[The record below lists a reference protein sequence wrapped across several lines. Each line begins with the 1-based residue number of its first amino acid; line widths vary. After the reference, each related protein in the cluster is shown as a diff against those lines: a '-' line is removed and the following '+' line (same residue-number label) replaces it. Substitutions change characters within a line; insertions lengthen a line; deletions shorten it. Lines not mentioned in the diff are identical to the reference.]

1 MRLVR
6 SSLFALIF
14 YVGSVI
20 YVLVCFAS
28 MPFGRRAVRAI
39 ADDWARFH
47 GWCVRVLLGIG
58 TRIEGR
64 VPDGPALVAS
74 KHQSMFETLELISLL
89 DTPAVVMKHEL
100 TQIPLWGRLTKRYG
114 IIPIDRAGGA
124 RALREM
130 LRQAKTA
137 IGEGRPIV
145 IFPEGTRVPPGER
158 PPLQSGFAGLYRALD
173 LPVVPLALDS
183 GRVWPRHGFVK
194 RAGTI
199 TLQFGEAIPAGLPR
213 KEIEE
218 RVHAAINVLEDRPN
232 S

>member
-20 YVLVCFAS
+20 YVLICFAS

-183 GRVWPRHGFVK
+183 GRVWPRHNFVK

-199 TLQFGEAIPAGLPR
+199 TMRFGEPIPAGLPR
-213 KEIEE
+213 REIEE
-218 RVHAAINVLEDRPN
+218 RVHAAINLLE
-232 S
+232 

>member
-39 ADDWARFH
+39 AEAWARFH

-64 VPDGPALVAS
+64 VPVGPALVAS
-74 KHQSMFETLELISLL
+74 KHQSMFETLELITLL

-130 LRQAKTA
+130 LRQAK
-137 IGEGRPIV
+137 
-145 IFPEGTRVPPGER
+145 
-158 PPLQSGFAGLYRALD
+158 
-173 LPVVPLALDS
+173 
-183 GRVWPRHGFVK
+183 
-194 RAGTI
+194 
-199 TLQFGEAIPAGLPR
+199 
-213 KEIEE
+213 
-218 RVHAAINVLEDRPN
+218 
-232 S
+232 

>member
-20 YVLVCFAS
+20 YVLICFAS

-183 GRVWPRHGFVK
+183 GRVWPRHDFVK
-194 RAGTI
+194 RSGTI
-199 TLQFGEAIPAGLPR
+199 TMRFGDPIPAGLPR

>member
-1 MRLVR
+1 MSLVR
-6 SSLFALIF
+6 STAFALIF
-14 YVGSVI
+14 YVGSLL

-28 MPFGRRAVRAI
+28 MPFGRGPVRAI
-39 ADDWARFH
+39 ADAWARFH

-64 VPDGPALVAS
+64 IPAGPALVAA
-74 KHQSMFETLELISLL
+74 KHQSMFETLELITLL

-124 RALREM
+124 KALREM
-130 LRQAKTA
+130 LRQAQAA

-145 IFPEGTRVPPGER
+145 IFPEGTRVPLGEK
-158 PPLQSGFAGLYRALD
+158 PPLQSGFAGLYRALN
-173 LPVVPLALDS
+173 LPVIPLALDS

-194 RAGTI
+194 RSGTI
-199 TLQFGEAIPAGLPR
+199 TLRFGEPIPPGLPR
-213 KEIEE
+213 KEIEA
-218 RVHAAINVLEDRPN
+218 RVHEAINALD
-232 S
+232 

>member
-1 MRLVR
+1 MRLIR
-6 SSLFALIF
+6 SSLFALLF

-20 YVLVCFAS
+20 YVLFCFAS

-58 TRIEGR
+58 TRVEGW
-64 VPDGPALVAS
+64 VPAGPALVAA
-74 KHQSMFETLELISLL
+74 KHQSMFETLELITLL
-89 DTPAVVMKHEL
+89 DTPAMVMKHEL

-183 GRVWPRHGFVK
+183 GRVWPRHNFVK
-194 RAGTI
+194 HAGTI
-199 TLQFGEAIPAGLPR
+199 TLRFGDPIPAGLSR

-218 RVHAAINVLEDRPN
+218 RVHAAINALESAP
-232 S
+232 SP